1 MKNNFIIFCSLIVTI
16 FSVLSCTDD
25 NKTVNTTEFTLNTT
39 LPEGFEEPSI
49 SNMVVKFTNVNTG
62 RVTNNTTF
70 ENNQIHVTLPEGM
83 YHISMEGFIQYKR
96 EGESHEGLIR
106 GYEESVNIS
115 GTTAS
120 LATELFISQTSSDFI
135 IAEIFY
141 TGTVTEE
148 GQQYNGDKYIKIY
161 NNTDKVLCRRII
173 YSRISI
179 PNHRQ
184 ARLHAR
190 HHERGYGRKLY
201 SYHSGKWNRTPG

>member
-83 YHISMEGFIQYKR
+83 YHIIMEGFIQYKR

-106 GYEESVNIS
+106 GYEEFVPDRKSTRLNSSHANIS
-115 GTTAS
+115 YAVFC
-120 LATELFISQTSSDFI
+120 LKKISGS
-135 IAEIFY
+135 
-141 TGTVTEE
+141 
-148 GQQYNGDKYIKIY
+148 
-161 NNTDKVLCRRII
+161 
-173 YSRISI
+173 
-179 PNHRQ
+179 
-184 ARLHAR
+184 
-190 HHERGYGRKLY
+190 
-201 SYHSGKWNRTPG
+201 

>member
-1 MKNNFIIFCSLIVTI
+1 MNMKNNLIIFCSLIVTI
-16 FSVLSCTDD
+16 FSALSCTDD

-135 IAEIFY
+135 IAEIFF

-148 GQQYNGDKYIKIY
+148 GQQYDGDKYIKIY
-161 NNTDKVLCRRII
+161 NNTDKVL
-173 YSRISI
+173 YSD
-179 PNHRQ
+179 
-184 ARLHAR
+184 
-190 HHERGYGRKLY
+190 
-201 SYHSGKWNRTPG
+201 